1 MNPGQPNYEAAKIII
16 KDLINSKDMLHVS
29 RLREMTKVEPSKLL
43 ESNVFAYHPENK
55 TVTFQS
61 HSTECYIRENQKFI
75 N

>member
-1 MNPGQPNYEAAKIII
+1 MNPGQTNHNAAKIII
-16 KDLINSKDMLHVS
+16 NALINLNEILHVS
-29 RLREMTKVEPSKLL
+29 KLREMTKVEPNKLL

-61 HSTECYIRENQKFI
+61 RSIECYIHENKKFI